1 MKGQNKF
8 FGRTEY
14 MTGVIF
20 DGEQNIEGKII
31 PVLITSYNQNN
42 LFGKI
47 NTPPKEKCY
56 STIILDERPIPI
68 LPNINTTPSKQVSED
83 IVYSKAED
91 EIKTPQNNALMES
104 TIANL
109 LSEESEIEINNE
121 QQEISMYAQKIIST
135 IENAWMKPRNI
146 PEGLVAN
153 LRLKIRSSGRIT
165 SAELIK
171 SSGNIRFDNSAL
183 QAVRRV
189 ETFSFFNSIPKNL
202 YEREFQIIAISFNP
216 S

>member
-1 MKGQNKF
+1 MIANYRYLQASLF
-8 FGRTEY
+8 SFCIHAA
-14 MTGVIF
+14 IF
-20 DGEQNIEGKII
+20 MYI
-31 PVLITSYNQNN
+31 
-42 LFGKI
+42 
-47 NTPPKEKCY
+47 Y
-56 STIILDERPIPI
+56 STFDANTSKTLFISKPLQVELKFELPSKDLKKQIPI

-146 PEGLVAN
+146 PEGLVVN
-153 LRLKIRSSGRIT
+153 LKLKIRSSGRIA

-189 ETFSFFNSIPKNL
+189 ETFYFFDSIPKML
-202 YEREFQIIAISFNP
+202 YDKEFKVIAISFNP

>member
-1 MKGQNKF
+1 MIANYRYLQASLFSFCIHAAIFIYIYGTFDANTSKTLLISKPLQVELKF
-8 FGRTEY
+8 ELPSS
-14 MTGVIF
+14 
-20 DGEQNIEGKII
+20 DLKKQ
-31 PVLITSYNQNN
+31 L
-42 LFGKI
+42 
-47 NTPPKEKCY
+47 
-56 STIILDERPIPI
+56 PISS
-68 LPNINTTPSKQVSED
+68 NINITPSNQVSEN
-83 IVYSKAED
+83 IVYSKVED
-91 EIKTPQNNALMES
+91 EVKAQKNSQIIET

-109 LSEESEIEINNE
+109 LSEESEIEMNNE

-153 LRLKIRSSGRIT
+153 LRLRIRSSGRIT
-165 SAELIK
+165 SAELLK

-189 ETFSFFNSIPKNL
+189 ETFYFFDSIPKTL
-202 YEREFQIIAISFNP
+202 YDKEFKVIAISFNP

>member
-1 MKGQNKF
+1 MIANYRYLQASLFSFCIHAAIFIYIYGTFDANTSKTLLISKPLQVELKF
-8 FGRTEY
+8 ELPSS
-14 MTGVIF
+14 
-20 DGEQNIEGKII
+20 DLKKQ
-31 PVLITSYNQNN
+31 L
-42 LFGKI
+42 
-47 NTPPKEKCY
+47 
-56 STIILDERPIPI
+56 PISS
-68 LPNINTTPSKQVSED
+68 NINITPSKQVSED
-83 IVYSKAED
+83 IVYSKVED
-91 EIKTPQNNALMES
+91 EVKVQKNSQMIET

-109 LSEESEIEINNE
+109 LSEESEIEMNNE

-153 LRLKIRSSGRIT
+153 LRLRIRSSGRIT
-165 SAELIK
+165 SAELLK

-189 ETFSFFNSIPKNL
+189 ETFYFFDSIPKTL
-202 YEREFQIIAISFNP
+202 YDNEFKVIAISFNP

>member
-1 MKGQNKF
+1 MIANYRYLQASLFSFCIHATIFIYIYGTFDANTSETLLISKPLQVELKF
-8 FGRTEY
+8 ELSSDDLKKQ
-14 MTGVIF
+14 IS
-20 DGEQNIEGKII
+20 
-31 PVLITSYNQNN
+31 TS
-42 LFGKI
+42 
-47 NTPPKEKCY
+47 
-56 STIILDERPIPI
+56 
-68 LPNINTTPSKQVSED
+68 PNIDLSPSKQVSEE
-83 IVYSKAED
+83 IIYSKAED
-91 EIKTPQNNALMES
+91 AVKTRKNNEMIES

-109 LSEESEIEINNE
+109 LSEESEIESNNE

-146 PEGLVAN
+146 PEGLVVN
-153 LRLKIRSSGRIT
+153 LKLKIRSSGRIA

-189 ETFSFFNSIPKNL
+189 ETFYFFDSIPKTL
-202 YEREFQIIAISFNP
+202 YDKEFKVIAISFNP

>member
-1 MKGQNKF
+1 MIANYRYLQASLFSFCIHAAIFLYIYGTFDANTSKTLLISKPLQIELKF
-8 FGRTEY
+8 ELPSQDLKT
-14 MTGVIF
+14 
-20 DGEQNIEGKII
+20 QI
-31 PVLITSYNQNN
+31 PV
-42 LFGKI
+42 
-47 NTPPKEKCY
+47 
-56 STIILDERPIPI
+56 
-68 LPNINTTPSKQVSED
+68 LPNINSVPQKQVSED
-83 IVYSKAED
+83 IVYSKVKD
-91 EIKTPQNNALMES
+91 EIKALQNNAMIES

-109 LSEESEIEINNE
+109 LLEESEIEINSE

-153 LRLKIRSSGRIT
+153 LRLKIRSSGRII
-165 SAELIK
+165 SAELMK

-189 ETFSFFNSIPKNL
+189 ETFNFFDSMSKTL
-202 YEREFQIIAISFNP
+202 YEKEFKIIAISFNP